1 MVIRKVLLVDDEDDI
16 RTIGFLSLSRVGG
29 WLTVLASS
37 GVEAVTKA
45 ASEKPDLILLDVQM
59 PGLDGPTTFNRLRA
73 QEATANLP
81 IIFMTAKIQ
90 KQEVARY
97 LELGAIGVI
106 GKPFDPL
113 TLPAEIKRLLP
124 SS

>member
-1 MVIRKVLLVDDEDDI
+1 MLIRKVLLVDDEDDI
-16 RTIGFLSLSRVGG
+16 RTIGQLSLSRVGG
-29 WLTVLASS
+29 WMTVLASS

-45 ASEKPDLILLDVQM
+45 ALEKPDLILLDVQM
-59 PGLDGPTTFNRLRA
+59 PGLDGPTTFSRLRA
-73 QEATANLP
+73 QEATAHMP

-97 LELGAIGVI
+97 LELGAAGVI

-113 TLPAEIKRLLP
+113 KLPTEIQRLL
-124 SS
+124 SAA

>member
-16 RTIGFLSLSRVGG
+16 RTIGYLSLSRVGG

-59 PGLDGPTTFNRLRA
+59 PGLDGPTTFSRLRSH
-73 QEATANLP
+73 EATAHMP

-90 KQEVARY
+90 KQEVTRY

-113 TLPAEIKRLLP
+113 TLPTEIQRLLP
-124 SS
+124 PS